1 MKRINFN
8 FKKLCCLAVLALV
21 LNTAL
26 SCGDEPSTDT
36 TDTFNTPPT
45 GIGLTSTNV
54 AENQPI
60 GTFVGIFNTNDSDT
74 EVHSYTLVNGEGDD
88 DNASFTIN
96 NGVLQTTAIFDFE
109 IKSSYRIRVQTDDG
123 KGGTFESAFTI
134 AVTDAND
141 APTAIALSNS
151 VIDEEQPAGLLVGTF
166 TTTDRDSNVGG
177 HIYSLVSGDSSQDN
191 SKFSIRAA
199 NLYTLE
205 ALDFESQPSYTIR
218 VLSKDN
224 FGATF
229 EQVFV
234 INVNNVSRWALAT
247 SNAAWPGRRGHASL
261 VFDNKMWV
269 MGGINENIVD
279 NDALNDVWSSSDG
292 VAWTQV
298 QGIAAWPA
306 RRTFGSVVYRD
317 SLWVIGGVDTNF
329 DTRNDVWASA
339 DGVDWVLKTANS
351 GWPSTI
357 GLFAV
362 VFKDSLWVSGDDD
375 RSTINNLG
383 TWSSSDGVVWN
394 ERAVNPPFLND
405 GTSRRRYNHQMLVFN
420 NSLWLLG
427 GYGNTQ
433 GYQDVWSS
441 DDGVSWIEAQDA
453 AAWGHRFNH
462 TAVVFDDKM
471 WVMGGT
477 NSFGNNVYADAWTS
491 TDGRNWTKDDVAVPW
506 GARRRHTSV
515 VFDNKIWIL
524 GGSDARNDVWFYEQ

>member
-21 LNTAL
+21 LNTAS

-60 GTFVGIFNTNDSDT
+60 GTFIGIFSTSDSDT
-74 EVHSYTLVNGEGDD
+74 EAHSYTLVNGEGDD
-88 DNASFTIN
+88 DNASFIVSN
-96 NGVLQTTAIFDFE
+96 SILQTNAIFDFE
-109 IKSSYRIRVQTDDG
+109 TKSSYRIRVQTDDG
-123 KGGTFESAFTI
+123 NGGTFESTFTVT
-134 AVTDAND
+134 VTDAND
-141 APTAIALSNS
+141 APTAITLSNS
-151 VIDEEQPAGLLVGTF
+151 VIDEGSAGLLVGTF
-166 TTTDRDSNVGG
+166 TTTDRDSNISG
-177 HIYSLVSGDSSQDN
+177 HTYSLVSGDSSKDN
-191 SKFSIRAA
+191 SKFGIGGA

-218 VLSKDN
+218 VLSKDG
-224 FGATF
+224 FGADF

-234 INVNNVSRWALAT
+234 INVNNVSRWVLAT

-269 MGGINENIVD
+269 MGGINENIFD
-279 NDALNDVWSSSDG
+279 DDALNDVWSSSDG

-298 QGIAAWPA
+298 QGIAAWSA
-306 RRTFGSVVYRD
+306 RRVFGSVVYRD

-339 DGVDWVLKTANS
+339 DGVDWVLKTAHAAWQAS
-351 GWPSTI
+351 RGPFI
-357 GLFAV
+357 I
-362 VFKDSLWVSGDDD
+362 VFKDSLWLTGGRGNRNNIGVWSSGD
-375 RSTINNLG
+375 G
-383 TWSSSDGVVWN
+383 TNWN
-394 ERAVNPPFLND
+394 ERVADAPFITNN
-405 GTSRRRYNHQMLVFN
+405 SRRYNHQMLVFN
-420 NSLWLLG
+420 NSLWILG
-427 GYGNTQ
+427 GYDGADE

-441 DDGVSWIEAQDA
+441 DDGVSWIEVQDA

-477 NSFGNNVYADAWTS
+477 NSFGSNVYADAWTS
-491 TDGRNWTKDDVAVPW
+491 TDGRNWTEDNVVVPW

-524 GGSDARNDVWFYEQ
+524 GGSDVRNDVWFYEQ